1 MVRANNL
8 TIIVKWIVILNV
20 ILLIQTYKLGFIQ

>member
-20 ILLIQTYKLGFIQ
+20 ILLIQTYKWGFIQ